1 MKQET
6 IIDVRKLFDYLDA
19 FTFVDN
25 EEIEMAICDFIEKQE
40 GSLYWSDCALA
51 SELCNE
57 YREYLDNSF

>member
-1 MKQET
+1 MKQDT
-6 IIDVRKLFDYLDA
+6 IVDIRKLFDYLDG

-40 GSLYWSDCALA
+40 WSLYWSDCAFA